1 VRRSSSVLAL
11 TLVLGA
17 GAVAAGCG
25 SGGGSGTAA
34 APPQP
39 APTAAVEDFPKAAGM
54 TLGELRQRYQEGPIF
69 APSTSLLEPGDN
81 RMGFALYDRAQK
93 QLTGAAV
100 ALYAARSDGTGLRG
114 PFVAR
119 SESMAVKPQFESRQT
134 AQDPNGPKNL
144 YVSTLH
150 LPRKGKYVLMGLARL
165 DGRLV
170 STSAYATTVGPPGP
184 HPPQPGEKAT
194 LIHTLTP
201 ADVGG
206 DLAKIDT
213 RVPPAQDLLT
223 TDFADV
229 LGKKP
234 VVLTFATPQL
244 CQSRVCGP
252 VVDIVEQARAAMGDK
267 VAFIHQEVYKDNE
280 VKQGVRPQLAAYH
293 LATEPWTF
301 VIDRHGVVSS
311 RFEGALSVGEL
322 ERAVAKVQ

>member
-150 LPRKGKYVLMGLARL
+150 LPKKGKYVLMGLARL

-170 STSAYATTVGPPGP
+170 STSANATTVGPPGP

-194 LIHTLTP
+194 MIHTLTP

-267 VAFIHQEVYKDNE
+267 VAFIHQ
-280 VKQGVRPQLAAYH
+280 
-293 LATEPWTF
+293 
-301 VIDRHGVVSS
+301 
-311 RFEGALSVGEL
+311 
-322 ERAVAKVQ
+322 